1 MWALYP
7 IPTTPF
13 LSKPNRPTF
22 RPLLRN
28 LWRSH
33 PPQNDNVYGEE
44 TGGLGHTILTNLSNS
59 DPKQLT
65 GSDVLW
71 ALQKASS
78 AKKKKKNRKRRELSS
93 ADSHREE
100 DEDDDDGDD
109 VVDYSNVKPL
119 SINSD
124 WAVKLHELEKRLQE
138 LSDIN

>member
-1 MWALYP
+1 MWAVSP
-7 IPTTPF
+7 IPTSPF

-28 LWRSH
+28 LWRSL

-44 TGGLGHTILTNLSNS
+44 IGGLGHTILTNLSNP
-59 DPKQLT
+59 DPKQLS

-71 ALQKASS
+71 ALQKAS
-78 AKKKKKNRKRRELSS
+78 AKKKRKNKKRRELSS
-93 ADSHREE
+93 ADGHRGE
-100 DEDDDDGDD
+100 DDGDD

-119 SINSD
+119 SIKSD

>member
-1 MWALYP
+1 MSNMWAVSP
-7 IPTTPF
+7 IPITPF

-28 LWRSH
+28 LWRSI
-33 PPQNDNVYGEE
+33 PPQNDNVHGEE
-44 TGGLGHTILTNLSNS
+44 IGGLGDTILTNLSNP
-59 DPKQLT
+59 DPKQLS

-78 AKKKKKNRKRRELSS
+78 AKKKKKNKKRRELSS
-93 ADSHREE
+93 ADSRREE
-100 DEDDDDGDD
+100 DEDD

-119 SINSD
+119 SIKTD